1 MPKVF
6 HFFLAEL
13 WQRHRGQFQIYV
25 TVWTKQGL
33 APVVQKGMNTLAC
46 FCFCTHRLFL
56 TSMLQLCFPNLFFT
70 LKGSSCFSR
79 PLFAGRATSPLCC
92 WVAKIHSSLSD
103 LPQIGCFV
111 SASSCFVSSIPAGV
125 EPAYCGRVW
134 QKRLQTSRD
143 WWPTNNLLSSNATS
157 NPNHDKASDANSDD
171 DEDQRRLRLIF
182 EGVRTWA
189 KFLSGSLDVRLF
201 GWYWSITV
209 NSFNAKP
216 KILIYQGNKIF
227 EISTDMNGI

>member
-1 MPKVF
+1 MLQFEQNKV
-6 HFFLAEL
+6 LPQLSRKE
-13 WQRHRGQFQIYV
+13 
-25 TVWTKQGL
+25 WTL
-33 APVVQKGMNTLAC
+33 LPAFAFAHNV
-46 FCFCTHRLFL
+46 FL

-79 PLFAGRATSPLCC
+79 PLFADQATSPLCC

-134 QKRLQTSRD
+134 QKRLRTSRD

-157 NPNHDKASDANSDD
+157 NPDHDTASDANSDD

-209 NSFNAKP
+209 NSFNANP
-216 KILIYQGNKIF
+216 KILIYQGNQGKDFWDINWY
-227 EISTDMNGI
+227 ERYIGDMTSL